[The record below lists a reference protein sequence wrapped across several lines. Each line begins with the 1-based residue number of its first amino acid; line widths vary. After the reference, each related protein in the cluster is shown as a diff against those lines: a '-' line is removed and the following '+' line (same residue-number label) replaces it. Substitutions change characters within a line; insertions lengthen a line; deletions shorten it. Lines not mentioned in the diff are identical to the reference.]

1 MGKKTFLAILL
12 TVFAISV
19 GGCWDRKELES
30 MGLVQT
36 LGLDLAENNE
46 VMVTCMIA
54 IPSKLGATAEGGG
67 SVEGPG
73 VLLISM
79 NAPSIYEAFN
89 LMNTTVNREVTL
101 LQNQALII
109 GEDIAKSGIK
119 PWIDNLLR
127 FRDMRRTL
135 LIFVCKGKAA
145 DIMKIQPKLD
155 PNPAEYF
162 RDLVMT
168 SKRTGM
174 FPLTNLHDFIRRY
187 QSSAQ
192 ENYAPLLM
200 EYKPSQSSEP
210 PPQSSENGES
220 GNGEKPESE
229 EPTEVRIAGTAVFK
243 SNRLVGHLDLYETQV
258 LQIITN
264 QFQEAFL
271 TLPDPLRKETKI
283 TFRLTRSKPTR
294 IKYIKNEV
302 PSFTVDIWMEA
313 SLISIESTID
323 YTTPQM
329 EEFLRQKIA
338 AALRHRIEKVI
349 EKTQNDFRSDIFG
362 FGQKVR
368 HSMLTTTEWERYRWP
383 EKYTKSKV
391 NINVHVFIRRVGIQ
405 FQPPKIEQ

>member
-67 SVEGPG
+67 SGEGPG

>member
-1 MGKKTFLAILL
+1 MGKKAFLTILL
-12 TVFAISV
+12 IVFAISV

-67 SVEGPG
+67 SGEGPG

>member
-1 MGKKTFLAILL
+1 MGKKAFLTILL
-12 TVFAISV
+12 IVFAISV

-36 LGLDLAENNE
+36 LGLDLSENNE

-67 SVEGPG
+67 SGEGPG

-283 TFRLTRSKPTR
+283 TFRLTRTKPTR

>member
-1 MGKKTFLAILL
+1 MGKKAFLTILL
-12 TVFAISV
+12 IVFAISV

-36 LGLDLAENNE
+36 LGLDLSENNE

-67 SVEGPG
+67 SGEGPG